1 MHYRQLGES
10 GLTISVV
17 GLGANNFGGRLDQ
30 PQTTAVVDAAI
41 EAGVT
46 FIDTAEIYG
55 GDGASERMLGEAL
68 KGRREKVVL
77 ATKFGHFQRAADN
90 APGSRRNMHRA
101 VEASLT
107 RLQTDYIDLYYLHFP
122 DPVTPIAETLAA
134 FTELIAEGKLR
145 YIATCNFAAWQ
156 LVEAEW
162 TARTEHTARIIA
174 SQNRY
179 SLIDHEAEQELL
191 RRAGSMALGSC
202 RTTHSRRGC

>member
-1 MHYRQLGES
+1 M
-10 GLTISVV
+10 
-17 GLGANNFGGRLDQ
+17 Q
-30 PQTTAVVDAAI
+30 PLRP
-41 EAGVT
+41 GVT

-90 APGSRRNMHRA
+90 APGSRRNMRRA

-174 SQNRY
+174 GPEPVQPDRP
-179 SLIDHEAEQELL
+179 
-191 RRAGSMALGSC
+191 RGRARTAAGVPGSMALGSC